1 MPRSVS
7 QLDAQSKGLAL
18 VMSLPKCNGIGH
30 VVDYGPCTKHCM
42 GRTTATLTRQA
53 PKSLQE
59 LSDRTRGAQG
69 SSAHPQNRKERT
81 RSWDCQGDAV
91 GQEQAAGTLGGA
103 KAEQQILPS
112 HTTHRGSPCRRDV
125 MHGTAKPGS
134 PADPPASSQHIDLCL
149 FHCLCP
155 TLHIFLTVII
165 KSFFH
170 TPAWAVP
177 VQCH

>member
-1 MPRSVS
+1 M
-7 QLDAQSKGLAL
+7 
-18 VMSLPKCNGIGH
+18 
-30 VVDYGPCTKHCM
+30 DYGPCTKHCM

-112 HTTHRGSPCRRDV
+112 HTTHQGSPCRRDV